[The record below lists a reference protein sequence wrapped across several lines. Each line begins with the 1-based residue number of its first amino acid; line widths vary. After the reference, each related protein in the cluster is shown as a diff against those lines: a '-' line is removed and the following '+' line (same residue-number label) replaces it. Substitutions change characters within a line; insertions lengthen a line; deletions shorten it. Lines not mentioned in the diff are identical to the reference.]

1 MSEIAMLHQLC
12 WPHAMSGWYAQPCT
26 ESAGTKVALSFD
38 WMHSSVNVGIL
49 SSPPEEFP
57 IIDER
62 EYFYEERTG

>member
-1 MSEIAMLHQLC
+1 
-12 WPHAMSGWYAQPCT
+12 MSGWYAQPGT

-62 EYFYEERTG
+62 EYFYEEHTG